1 MARGGQGAVDG
12 VAHRHVDLD
21 ILEVADGP
29 GAGDDVGGVIADA
42 AVGDVIAAEGEEV
55 VVAGFAVDPH
65 AMRRRIKTGHD
76 RRMRRQR
83 VRRRRDARF
92 EESAI
97 VRERVEIRRSRRGIS
112 VAADV
117 IGARGIESDQENVRV
132 AQRGF
137 SRSARAARQHA
148 GSQCRG
154 GHVPQKGSSHRR
166 RNFKFQISNEKLKMF
181 VETKALLH
189 FSFFI

>member
-1 MARGGQGAVDG
+1 MLKSLRQAPTPVENERADKRSRSVAFRGEPLRECDIAV
-12 VAHRHVDLD
+12 RQRS
-21 ILEVADGP
+21 
-29 GAGDDVGGVIADA
+29 
-42 AVGDVIAAEGEEV
+42 
-55 VVAGFAVDPH
+55 FAVDPH

-83 VRRRRDARF
+83 VRRRRDTRF
-92 EESAI
+92 EESTV
-97 VRERVEIRRSRRGIS
+97 VRERVKIRRSRRGIS

-117 IGARGIESDQENVRV
+117 IGAGGIESDQKNVRV

-154 GHVPQKGSSHRR
+154 GHVPQKRSSHRR
-166 RNFKFQISNEKLKMF
+166 RNFKFQLSNEKLKMF